1 MIVYHFEVV
10 FWSKRLSGLI
20 KVEASLVIPTLILTV
35 ISGMPYLPGEMTQK
49 MCSLNVQLSLCFS
62 GMQTI
67 MNLLLVRFETVT
79 S

>member
-10 FWSKRLSGLI
+10 FWSTGKRLSGLI

-49 MCSLNVQLSLCFS
+49 CATLMCSCHFVFL
-62 GMQTI
+62 GM
-67 MNLLLVRFETVT
+67 
-79 S
+79 